1 MAQDLL
7 LGKTKR
13 DWSRDDSVGSLLL
26 PAAQQK
32 VLMNKVDD
40 VRFDIRSAKNIIGA
54 AIFALSGAIGFMA
67 IAKIYKITAKEKQ
80 GR

>member
-1 MAQDLL
+1 MAHDFM
-7 LGKTKR
+7 LGTTEGK
-13 DWSRDDSVGSLLL
+13 WNRDDSVGSLLL

-32 VLMNKVDD
+32 VLLNKIDD
-40 VRFDIRSAKNIIGA
+40 VRFDIRSAKNIVGA

-67 IAKIYKITAKEKQ
+67 IAKIYKVASKEKP